1 MNTCRTLLIRLNR
14 IGRDEDE
21 GEEEEAQ
28 LTAWRLLGSTGLTQE
43 PEHLSVRKPK
53 KIV

>member
-14 IGRDEDE
+14 IGRDED
-21 GEEEEAQ
+21 EEEEAQ